1 MGRETSEV
9 LSSWKPPAV
18 SHRANHAPSYKARA
32 YPWTAMARLLPNPSW
47 ERKCTRGLAGECRGS
62 LESGRWEGTMNSF
75 QILCLPEGPLPD
87 PLTVT
92 RRAKPSGKRTAVWGV
107 IEEPLDSA
115 LISATLLTHIPGQ
128 DYPYII
134 SWGSETFPSVSL
146 ARRHFLSLQHPA
158 SSLKTRLILTL
169 LETQFSHL

>member
-1 MGRETSEV
+1 MGRETPEV

-18 SHRANHAPSYKARA
+18 SHRANHAPSHKARA
-32 YPWTAMARLLPNPSW
+32 HPRTAMARPLPYPSW
-47 ERKCTRGLAGECRGS
+47 ERKYTRGLGGECRGS
-62 LESGRWEGTMNSF
+62 LESGRREGTMNSF
-75 QILCLPEGPLPD
+75 QILSLSSKFFLPD

-92 RRAKPSGKRTAVWGV
+92 RRAKPSGKRTAVWGA

-115 LISATLLTHIPGQ
+115 LVSATLLTHIPLHH
-128 DYPYII
+128 P
-134 SWGSETFPSVSL
+134 L